1 MDVQNFY
8 FIYFFLLNCLG
19 FFSPF
24 FFFPI
29 LGGWGVIMCPCGVVY
44 SLKCNLRAESP
55 RDFVDLLFSWKHM
68 PNIIIYD
75 FARGLA
81 THANLR
87 APESIPIHPHE
98 GRLAEPT
105 QENITLARSGNLKVS
120 LPWLEEKKSASDPQ
134 GHPLTGSSDHY
145 ILSDRFHEN
154 NTKDSRDVLRKIT
167 IVPQLAGKINSQVA
181 EQLFSKMR
189 KNNYFLNMSQPSTH
203 LFQMRTIIHHYN
215 ENKNNK
221 VRTRLMKT
229 FGSKLVMNMHG
240 QAVLGKLK
248 YLYIKYLFFFF
259 KCKCISQQKKYV
271 CV

>member
-8 FIYFFLLNCLG
+8 FMYFFLLNCLG

-248 YLYIKYLFFFF
+248 YLYIKYLFFFL
-259 KCKCISQQKKYV
+259 SV
-271 CV
+271 NA